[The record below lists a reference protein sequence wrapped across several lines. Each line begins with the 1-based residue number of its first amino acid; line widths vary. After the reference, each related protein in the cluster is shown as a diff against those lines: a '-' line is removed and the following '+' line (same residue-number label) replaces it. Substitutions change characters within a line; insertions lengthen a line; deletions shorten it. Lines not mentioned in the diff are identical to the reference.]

1 MKKFKVSTRDLVQ
14 TAANEVNEAWSP
26 GFDNE
31 TAARMFLENK
41 QYTIVEKLGNGA
53 YASVFTAIDN
63 TGEEFTVKVTR
74 SEERQEH
81 AITEKNILEEI
92 KGGPNFPSFVSFEY
106 DPLYYMSILKTEPTK
121 EFH

>member
-1 MKKFKVSTRDLVQ
+1 
-14 TAANEVNEAWSP
+14 
-26 GFDNE
+26 
-31 TAARMFLENK
+31 MFLENK

-63 TGEEFTVKVTR
+63 AGEEFTVKVTR

-81 AITEKNILEEI
+81 ANTERRILEEI

-121 EFH
+121 EFHQNVFDHTAEHHSLSEIEAKRVAV